1 MRVLGVIPARLS
13 STRLPRK
20 VLREIAGLPMVVQ
33 VFRRARRSPLL
44 SELLVAT
51 DSENGVRCR
60 WMWYHRSMYYCECL
74 PRAITNIRAVA
85 EAINRASFRDDPDV
99 PVTTLRSA
107 PRPVASHRQQDQ
119 TAPGDPL
126 FSRLPIPFDR
136 DGRGG
141 SPTGSRGALRYR
153 RAVLDFHSLPPSALE
168 QAEKLEQL
176 RLLENGI
183 PIRVVETEE
192 ETIGVDTEEDLR
204 LAEARLA
211 ARAR

>member
-1 MRVLGVIPARLS
+1 MRY
-13 STRLPRK
+13 PRS
-20 VLREIAGLPMVVQ
+20 V
-33 VFRRARRSPLL
+33 
-44 SELLVAT
+44 
-51 DSENGVRCR
+51 DY
-60 WMWYHRSMYYCECL
+60 WECL

-85 EAINRASFRDDPDV
+85 GAIERVSFRDDPDV
-99 PVTTLRSA
+99 RVTTLRSA
-107 PRPVASHRQQDQ
+107 PRPVASHRQQGQ
-119 TAPGDPL
+119 TAPEDPL
-126 FSRLPIPFDR
+126 FSRLPIPCDR

-141 SPTGSRGALRYR
+141 SPTGSRGPLRYR
-153 RAVLDFHSLPPSALE
+153 RALLASLRLPVGRRR
-168 QAEKLEQL
+168 LEQL